1 MEEAMASVDTDH
13 QKIYRDRRRADR
25 REYWLI
31 FCIVYPQFLVA
42 AIFGRL
48 AKRNRTP
55 DRYRGPR
62 SVFAEAREA
71 SASCIP
77 FAIR

>member
-1 MEEAMASVDTDH
+1 MASVDMDGH
-13 QKIYRDRRRADR
+13 RSYRDRRRADR

-31 FCIVYPQFLVA
+31 FCLAYPQFLAA

-48 AKRNRTP
+48 AKGHRAP
-55 DRYRGPR
+55 EPYRRPR
-62 SVFAEAREA
+62 SIFAEAREA
-71 SASCIP
+71 AASCIP